1 MGSEMCIRDRAYE
14 SSATRSLTFTSTEA
28 PARRWNGRATQ
39 ARRECC
45 PGPPPVPHVPYTSHM
60 RHCTDCCG
68 AERLRRAEVLES
80 EGYRQR
86 LINQSEGDRQSAINS
101 AQGEAESIRLRAVAE
116 AESVKLLAQAEAER
130 TRMHAAATADGL
142 RQVAEA
148 LNTEGGRRRWCSVSR
163 SGTWASLLKWRR
175 TRRW

>member
-1 MGSEMCIRDRAYE
+1 
-14 SSATRSLTFTSTEA
+14 
-28 PARRWNGRATQ
+28 
-39 ARRECC
+39 
-45 PGPPPVPHVPYTSHM
+45 M

-148 LNTEGGRRRWCSVSR
+148 LNTEGGQEAMVQRLAERYVGELAEMAKNSQMVIVPDRPNDVS
-163 SGTWASLLKWRR
+163 GVLATALGVYGQTASATSKSAGGASQS
-175 TRRW
+175 